1 MRARDRIIVTLLGAL
16 GLVGLIALALNVMDR
31 FSMLKWDAQ
40 LWNRLLWTYCGAL
53 LAGGAL
59 AYALAPR
66 LDAQLRR
73 FIAWLARITGERPLP
88 ELLLGLTG
96 SIMGLAI
103 AFCIST
109 LISGLGIGLTGAV
122 INAAIY
128 LALGTAG
135 YALIGKRWRELPHAS
150 ALSVRARAA
159 LDGERSV
166 PKVLDTSV
174 LIDGRIF
181 DICRTGFI
189 EGPLVV
195 PRFVLAELQRIA
207 DSADALKRNRGR
219 RGLDIVAR
227 IQKELDIELTID
239 ETDFDDMSDVDVK
252 LLKLTQLLRGRVMT
266 NDFNLNK
273 VAEVSGVGVLNV
285 NELAGAL
292 KPALLPGEE
301 LTVQIVREGKEL
313 GQGVA
318 FMDDGTMIVVEN
330 GRRHIGQSVTIAVNT
345 VLQTAAGRMIFARL
359 REKAAG

>member
-1 MRARDRIIVTLLGAL
+1 MTVALMGAL
-16 GLVGLIALALNVMDR
+16 GLAGLTGLALDALDR
-31 FSMLKWDAQ
+31 FSLLVWDAQ
-40 LWNRLLWTYCGAL
+40 LCVRLAWVYGGAL
-53 LAGGAL
+53 LAGGAA

-66 LDAQLRR
+66 LRAQSQL
-73 FIAWLARITGERPLP
+73 FTAWLARLAGERPLP

-96 SIMGLAI
+96 AMMGLAA
-103 AFCIST
+103 AFCMST
-109 LISGLGIGLTGAV
+109 LIAGLGLGLTGAV
-122 INAAIY
+122 LSAAAY
-128 LALGTAG
+128 CALGTAG
-135 YALIGKRWRELPHAS
+135 YALIGRRWRELPHAGM
-150 ALSVRARAA
+150 LPLRAHADPAQGCRAI
-159 LDGERSV
+159 

-174 LIDGRIF
+174 LVDGRIF

-207 DSADALKRNRGR
+207 DSADSLKRNRGR
-219 RGLDIVAR
+219 RGLDMVAR

-239 ETDFDDMSDVDVK
+239 ETDFEGASDVDVK
-252 LLKLTQLLRGRVMT
+252 LLKLTQLLGGRVMT

-273 VAEVSGVGVLNV
+273 VAEVSGICVLNV

>member
-1 MRARDRIIVTLLGAL
+1 MRGLKVRDRIIAILPGAL
-16 GLVGLIALALNVMDR
+16 GLVGLVSLAR
-31 FSMLKWDAQ
+31 DAME
-40 LWNRLLWTYCGAL
+40 RLFIDGGAWLPWAYGIAL

-59 AYALAPR
+59 AYAVAPK
-66 LDAQLRR
+66 LSALLHR
-73 FIAWLARITGERPLP
+73 FTAWLARRTDDRPLP
-88 ELLLGLTG
+88 ELLLGAAG
-96 SIMGLAI
+96 AVMGLAA

-109 LISGLGIGLTGAV
+109 LTSGLGLTGIVAS
-122 INAAIY
+122 AALY
-128 LALGTAG
+128 CALSVAG
-135 YALIGKRWRELPHAS
+135 YSVMSRRWRELPHAG
-150 ALSVRARAA
+150 ALQLHPHGSQSSVCR
-159 LDGERSV
+159 GV

-174 LIDGRIF
+174 LVDGRIF

-207 DSADALKRNRGR
+207 DSADTLKRNRGR

-227 IQKELDIELTID
+227 IQKELQIELTID
-239 ETDFDDMSDVDVK
+239 ETDFEGASDVDVK
-252 LLKLTQLLRGRVMT
+252 LLKLTQLLGGRVMT

-359 REKAAG
+359 REKVAG